1 VSAIDS
7 WKVLLSATSSEHAGQ
22 ADKQGMKRVFSKI
35 EVLKPPAVLTH
46 SYLMIGP
53 FDSEL
58 IAMNAKA
65 FLKTKFVRHLVSMVA
80 LTHQISRSSFAYVPD
95 VDLNV
100 EWLDEGLYQH
110 FELSQEQIDR
120 IEKQIKTI
128 E

>member
-1 VSAIDS
+1 
-7 WKVLLSATSSEHAGQ
+7 
-22 ADKQGMKRVFSKI
+22 
-35 EVLKPPAVLTH
+35 
-46 SYLMIGP
+46 
-53 FDSEL
+53 
-58 IAMNAKA
+58 
-65 FLKTKFVRHLVSMVA
+65 
-80 LTHQISRSSFAYVPD
+80 VPD